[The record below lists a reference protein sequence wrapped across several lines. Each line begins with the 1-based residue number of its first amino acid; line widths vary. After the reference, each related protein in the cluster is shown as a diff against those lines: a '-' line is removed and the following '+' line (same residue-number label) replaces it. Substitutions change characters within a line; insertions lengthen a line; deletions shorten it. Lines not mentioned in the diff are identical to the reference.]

1 MNLPQID
8 YYSCYYYNCLGNQM
22 MAHLLNKYKLGRQ
35 WSITRSISEFS

>member
-22 MAHLLNKYKLGRQ
+22 MAHLLILYMIGLLGTLNIECQ
-35 WSITRSISEFS
+35 Y